1 MRLGIFSKA
10 LSLFLGLCLILNGC
24 ASSGGTGSKYT
35 GLQKQQL
42 ETNTIETSYDNA
54 FNAART
60 VFLNEGIVLQQVDKN
75 SGFINGTFDVKR
87 SRCTG
92 GRVAG
97 TVVCVVLALA
107 TLGLTL
113 LIIPFIYG
121 DRGCD
126 KLTVTVTLAKIDEKS
141 VEVRLQTP
149 LLEAQSKE
157 YGIALKRIFAEIKKQ
172 AMILEA
178 AGRT

>member
-1 MRLGIFSKA
+1 MRLGIFSKT
-10 LSLFLGLCLILNGC
+10 LSLYLCLCLILYGC
-24 ASSGGTGSKYT
+24 ASRGGSGERYT

-42 ETNTIETSYDNA
+42 ETNVVECSYDNA
-54 FNAART
+54 FNATRT
-60 VFLNEGIVLQQVDKN
+60 VLLNEGLVLQQVDKN
-75 SGFINGTFDVKR
+75 SGFINGTFDVKK
-87 SRCTG
+87 SRVTG

-97 TVVCVVLALA
+97 TVACVVFALA

-126 KLTVTVTLAKIDEKS
+126 KVTVTATLIQVDDES

-149 LLEAQSKE
+149 FLEEQAE
-157 YGIALKRIFAEIKKQ
+157 NYGMALKRIYAEIKKQ
-172 AMILEA
+172 VMILEA
-178 AGRT
+178 AGRI